1 MDDDHSKEPPIQAD
15 DEQDEGIDLE
25 QPLTDEEAKSALQ
38 VLCDKA
44 PYLTDDDKKLLRRA
58 YIYAELHHRGQKRS
72 SGEAYIMHPVSVAGI
87 LAGLKLDAGTLA
99 AALLHDVVEDTKV
112 TDEEVERQFGQEIA
126 RLVDGVTKLK
136 RLRFETREEQQAEN
150 LRKMFLAMAKD
161 IRVALI
167 RLADRLHNMRT
178 LKYRPLEKQ
187 RKTAEETLEIFA
199 PLAHRLGM
207 STIKWE
213 LEDISL
219 RFLDPQQY
227 YRIAHLMAKKRE
239 EREHYIQQVIVDLHA
254 KLEELSVRADL
265 SGRAKHIYSIYKKM
279 TVMHKEFNEI
289 YDLFAVRVIV
299 DSVKDCYAVLGI
311 VHTMWKP
318 VPGRFKDYIAM
329 PKPNLYQSLH
339 TTVIGP
345 NGEPIEIQIRTW
357 EMHRTAEYGI
367 AAHWIYK
374 ETTYQNKDKENNV
387 TIPDKNPLVASSLMP
402 SVQTT
407 FARKL
412 GWFREVIEWQQDFR
426 DAQEFMETLKMDLFT
441 DQVFVFTPKGDVIEL
456 PSGSCPI
463 DFAYRIHTDVGNRCV
478 GAKVNGRIVT
488 LDTRLR
494 TGDIVEVLTSKLS
507 YGPSRDWL
515 NIAQTSQARAKIRM
529 WFKRERRDENIEKG
543 RDLIE
548 REITKQKL
556 DVHAVMSN
564 HLPEILSKFNF
575 TKADDLFASVGYGG
589 LSAVQIMTRIA
600 ERMKKT
606 DQTVDSVSNYQL
618 SPPQEREQK
627 KKQHGNKGHTGV
639 RVKGL
644 DNLLT
649 RFSRCC
655 NPVPGDDIIGFI
667 TRGRGVSVHRKDC
680 PNVLAMIDEGSRM
693 IEVEWESAIGQSYN
707 VDIEVTALD
716 RRGLINEVMNAVVET
731 KTDITAVMGKSDRR
745 RMATIHLSISI
756 RNVDHLQTV
765 VDRIKRIKDIYAVR
779 RVIQ

>member
-1 MDDDHSKEPPIQAD
+1 MDNLSEELHPRAEDGKEESI
-15 DEQDEGIDLE
+15 EME
-25 QPLTDEEAKSALQ
+25 QPLTDEEAKVALRA
-38 VLCDKA
+38 LCDKA
-44 PYLTDDDKKLLRRA
+44 PYLTDVERSLLRRA

-72 SGEAYIMHPVSVAGI
+72 SGEDYITHPVAVAEI
-87 LAGLKLDAGTLA
+87 LSGLKLDAGTLA

-112 TDEEVERQFGQEIA
+112 TDEEVERQFGSEIA

-239 EREHYIQQVIVDLHA
+239 ERDHYIQQVIVDLRA
-254 KLEELSVRADL
+254 KLDELNVRADL

-279 TVMHKEFNEI
+279 TVLHKEFNEI

-374 ETTYQNKDKENNV
+374 ETTYQNKEKE
-387 TIPDKNPLVASSLMP
+387 P
-402 SVQTT
+402 SVAIIDKSAALTGQTSQSVQST
-407 FARKL
+407 AFAKKL
-412 GWFREVIEWQQDFR
+412 GWFREVLEWQQDFR

-456 PSGSCPI
+456 PAGSCPI

-494 TGDIVEVLTSKLS
+494 TGDIVEILTSKLS

-515 NIAQTSQARAKIRM
+515 KIAQTSQARAKIRM
-529 WFKRERRDENIEKG
+529 WFKRERRDENVEKG

-548 REITKQKL
+548 KEIVKHKL
-556 DVHAVMSN
+556 DPHAVMAN
-564 HLPEILSKFNF
+564 YLSEVLGKFNL
-575 TKADDLFASVGYGG
+575 TKVDDLFASVGYGG
-589 LSAVQIMTRIA
+589 ISASQVMTRIL
-600 ERMKKT
+600 ERMKKSDAT
-606 DQTVDSVSNYQL
+606 LESVAHLPLMPL
-618 SPPQEREQK
+618 SERDQK
-627 KKQHGNKGHTGV
+627 KKQHVSKGHTGV
-639 RVKGL
+639 RVEGI
-644 DNLLT
+644 DNLLI

-655 NPVPGDDIIGFI
+655 NPVPGDEIIGFI

-693 IEVEWESAIGQSYN
+693 IEVEWDSSVGQSYN

-731 KTDITAVMGKSDRR
+731 KTDITAVTGRADRR
-745 RMATIHLSISI
+745 RMATIHLSIAI
-756 RNVDHLQTV
+756 RNVDHLQMV
-765 VDRIKRIKDIYAVR
+765 VDRIKRVKDIYAVR